1 MFEFGDGSLNGLKAE
16 NILEKFKD
24 CSENPPPLLYE
35 KRHDGKILFHR
46 KSAAV
51 CAENIINE
59 NVYKHIKFQIIFY
72 SFVDVLFYIYTSG
85 TTGHPK
91 ASVIKHSR
99 YLSVSSICQT

>member
-1 MFEFGDGSLNGLKAE
+1 LFEFGDGSSNGLKSE

-35 KRHDGKILFHR
+35 KRHDGKILFRR

-51 CAENIINE
+51 C
-59 NVYKHIKFQIIFY
+59 VYKHVKCRIIFY